1 MKAERIVFKRVEMRE
16 SEAEKLVDAIREI
29 ESCVGATT
37 VPPDWTLK
45 ILTALRDKMES
56 L

>member
-1 MKAERIVFKRVEMRE
+1 MKAEKIVYKRVEMRE
-16 SEAEKLVDAIREI
+16 ADAEKLVDAISEI
-29 ESCVGATT
+29 ESCVKSMN

-45 ILTALRDKMES
+45 ILAELRGKLDS